1 MEGRLE
7 QKSQFELIF
16 QNLEESLVIISNKKM
31 QLVNREFL
39 AAFRQII
46 MQTHENI
53 SNAQSLIDIQQDTK
67 SQVGK
72 FKDKIRSMFFQRGRE
87 KGEL

>member
-16 QNLEESLVIISNKKM
+16 QNLEESLVIISKGKM

-39 AAFRQII
+39 NSFRQII
-46 MQTHENI
+46 MQTQE
-53 SNAQSLIDIQQDTK
+53 
-67 SQVGK
+67 
-72 FKDKIRSMFFQRGRE
+72 
-87 KGEL
+87 